1 MERVVSLWREEGL
14 GLNSGASSETIA
26 ALEQRLGTRL
36 PDDVRGYFAL
46 ANGMEEGSMD
56 SHALRFWSIEEI
68 LSETSSP
75 SSGHSGDPRDTP
87 FADFLI
93 CSSFVFLRRLG
104 EAELGV
110 WLEDQRLE
118 FPSLESF
125 FERYET
131 DPESIGLLLAE
142 P

>member
-1 MERVVSLWREEGL
+1 
-14 GLNSGASSETIA
+14 
-26 ALEQRLGTRL
+26 
-36 PDDVRGYFAL
+36 
-46 ANGMEEGSMD
+46 
-56 SHALRFWSIEEI
+56 
-68 LSETSSP
+68 
-75 SSGHSGDPRDTP
+75 
-87 FADFLI
+87 
-93 CSSFVFLRRLG
+93 VFLRRLG